1 MSGDIYYFNERTQVS
16 SWVPPRDWIE
26 PSPAQA
32 VVPSPVQAATS
43 SSTPVASSVKA
54 ASDSQAA
61 RVLQD
66 AQKAMND
73 FELSDSDDAS
83 ELDTAP
89 LGGTDSNQAAEATA
103 GSDKTV
109 GLSSELEPELQSG
122 KMYTRRESNV
132 ILQEAQNAMKDFEL
146 SDSDDDNSDMDI
158 DNDPIFSTV

>member
-1 MSGDIYYFNERTQVS
+1 MS

-32 VVPSPVQAATS
+32 VALSPVQAATS
-43 SSTPVASSVKA
+43 SLTPAASSVGA
-54 ASDSQAA
+54 DSGVQAA

-66 AQKAMND
+66 AQKAMDD
-73 FELSDSDDAS
+73 FELSNSDDAS

-89 LGGTDSNQAAEATA
+89 SCGADSKMGAEAA
-103 GSDKTV
+103 ARSDKTV
-109 GLSSELEPELQSG
+109 GLSSEQKAELQPG
-122 KMYTRRESNV
+122 KMYTRRESDV

-146 SDSDDDNSDMDI
+146 SDSDDDGSDIDI

>member
-1 MSGDIYYFNERTQVS
+1 
-16 SWVPPRDWIE
+16 
-26 PSPAQA
+26 
-32 VVPSPVQAATS
+32 
-43 SSTPVASSVKA
+43 
-54 ASDSQAA
+54 
-61 RVLQD
+61 
-66 AQKAMND
+66 MND